1 MLVESDMGK
10 EGRRPCNGE
19 LGGAE
24 VDDSPMLAKPVSC
37 AGGDFGIMVYA
48 FSLPLD
54 LLLPLL
60 LPVLRDWLL

>member
-1 MLVESDMGK
+1 MGK
-10 EGRRPCNGE
+10 EGRRPCKGE
-19 LGGAE
+19 LGVAVVE
-24 VDDSPMLAKPVSC
+24 DSPSSPMLARPVSC

-60 LPVLRDWLL
+60 VAVLRDWFL